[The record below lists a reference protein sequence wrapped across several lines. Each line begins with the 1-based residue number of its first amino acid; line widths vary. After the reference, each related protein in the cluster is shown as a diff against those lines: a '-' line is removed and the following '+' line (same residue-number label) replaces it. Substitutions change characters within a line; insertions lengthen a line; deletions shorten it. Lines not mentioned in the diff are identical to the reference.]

1 MKLSIAVALLTSAVV
16 YVTAQDTSC
25 TDGEALVDFSLLSK
39 DKSETLYPMGQYS
52 FSLLDT
58 TTGNVTFE
66 CMDCLFVPQGLQDD
80 EWEDSYTSYDMQVCL
95 PKDHCH
101 RFLIGTTLERWQ
113 SLRITDDFESFVLNW
128 DGESLLNNFNAYT
141 FGRIDFGQCESKK
154 CTSDQA
160 EFEFFMTRNQTEWE
174 DTLAWN
180 LTAGDEVLYTDTASI
195 GPSLLRTLEC
205 ILKDECLTYR
215 IGYSLPDAAY
225 YSIRLDGVM
234 YADGELKEAYPEGSK
249 LQLGQCESSDVC
261 AYGESLFEAQLN
273 FLDTF
278 TKNGTEYY
286 ALSNLEVSWLL
297 VAESGGMELFF
308 QDFPGYE
315 FGKSYAVNRCISSD
329 KCSQFEINTRLI
341 EGLDSY
347 TVVENG
353 QELTERKTHGEDDD
367 STFADYSFQG
377 TTTTGTTGC
386 PVNVWG
392 GEPGSAGSHFVGIQ
406 TFLMGVVAA
415 TVGAFLA

>member
-1 MKLSIAVALLTSAVV
+1 MKLSIAAALLTSSAV

-39 DKSETLYPMGQYS
+39 DKSGTLIRTGRYS

-66 CMDCLFVPQGLQDD
+66 CMDCQFVPQGFED
-80 EWEDSYTSYDMQVCL
+80 EWEDSYTSYDTQVCL

-128 DGESLLNNFNAYT
+128 DGESLLDNFNAYS
-141 FGRIDFGQCESKK
+141 FGRIDFGQCESK
-154 CTSDQA
+154 CSSDQA

-180 LTAGDEVLYTDTASI
+180 LTGGDEVLYADTAPV
-195 GPSLLRTLEC
+195 GPSLLHSLEC
-205 ILKDECLTYR
+205 VPKNECLTYR
-215 IGYSLPDAAY
+215 VGYSLGDVTH

-234 YADGELKEAYPEGSK
+234 YADGELKGAYPQGTK
-249 LQLGQCESSDVC
+249 LQLGQCEASDVC
-261 AYGESLFEAQLN
+261 AGGDSFFEAQLN
-273 FLDTF
+273 FLNTF
-278 TKNGTEYY
+278 TKNDTEYY
-286 ALSNLEVSWLL
+286 ALSNLEVNWLL
-297 VAESGGMELFF
+297 VEESSSMELFF
-308 QDFPGYE
+308 KDFPGYE
-315 FGKSYAVNRCISSD
+315 FGKSYAVNRCIASD

-353 QELTERKTHGEDDD
+353 QELTERKTHDEDDD
-367 STFADYSFQG
+367 SIFADYSFQG

-386 PVNVWG
+386 PANVWG

-415 TVGAFLA
+415 TVGAFFA